1 MVLDTVRFV
10 DVQKV
15 YGQLFKL
22 FNVDSD
28 AALSKALGLSASAV
42 RNAKN
47 RNSLPWE
54 GVINGCIASGIDLNE
69 VFTGSSMKVDNNN
82 EETSKLDGTDSLA
95 VTDVLAANKLVVE
108 ILDETLAN
116 KGLTAERELL
126 IRNKLTPLLLEKVF
140 EYNFNE
146 VMVKTVA
153 EGALYMT

>member
-15 YGQLFKL
+15 YDQLFKL

-47 RNSLPWE
+47 RNSLPFE
-54 GVINGCIASGIDLNE
+54 SVINGCIASGIDLNE
-69 VFTGSSMKVDNNN
+69 VFTGSSINVDNNN
-82 EETSKLDGTDSLA
+82 EETSKPDDSSSLA

-108 ILDETLAN
+108 VLDEILTN
-116 KGLTAERELL
+116 KRLTAERELL

>member
-10 DVQKV
+10 DVEKV
-15 YGQLFKL
+15 YEQLFKL

-54 GVINGCIASGIDLNE
+54 GVINGCISSGIDLNE
-69 VFTGSSMKVDNNN
+69 VFTGSAIKVDNND
-82 EETSKLDGTDSLA
+82 EEVSASNDTGSLA

-108 ILDETLAN
+108 ILDEILAN
-116 KGLTAERELL
+116 KRLTAERELL

>member
-1 MVLDTVRFV
+1 MVLDTVQSV

-15 YGQLFKL
+15 YVRLYML

-28 AALSKALGLSASAV
+28 AGLSRALGLSASAV
-42 RNAKN
+42 RNARN

-54 GVINGCIASGIDLNE
+54 GVINGCISHGIDLNE
-69 VFTGSSMKVDNNN
+69 VFTGSALKVNNDKEKPSDNNDT
-82 EETSKLDGTDSLA
+82 ERLA
-95 VTDVLAANKLVVE
+95 VTDVLAAHKLVVE
-108 ILDETLAN
+108 VLDDILTN
-116 KGLTAERELL
+116 KHLNAERELL
-126 IRNKLTPLLLEKVF
+126 VRNKLTPLLLEKVF

>member
-82 EETSKLDGTDSLA
+82 DETSKLDATDSLA

-108 ILDETLAN
+108 ILDEILAN